1 MLLPLWN
8 NDQTPLSGQGWGH
21 VLAVQMNHR
30 TMFALWIEDTS
41 FPWSVPFIFLEHF
54 LKEMKDKE
62 AIHFYLSL
70 SYQIRSHT
78 HIFAYMFTF
87 LHAHTHFWDTPTPL
101 QMHVCFHGL
110 TPECVSTLAH
120 TYQVFFFNILDI
132 VLHKCR
138 LKIWAKILAFQGEN
152 ATLMDLIFSTMQFEV
167 EFTVNGEYFFFKDV
181 RIWNQETSFSIK
193 SLREQS
199 YLRLFRDFFSGFIM
213 QKLSWKLWI
222 ETFID

>member
-1 MLLPLWN
+1 MTRLLFQARDGGMCWRCR
-8 NDQTPLSGQGWGH
+8 WI
-21 VLAVQMNHR
+21 HR

-41 FPWSVPFIFLEHF
+41 FPWSLPFIFLEHF

-87 LHAHTHFWDTPTPL
+87 LHAHTHFWDTPTPCKCTCAFMDL
-101 QMHVCFHGL
+101 HL
-110 TPECVSTLAH
+110 NVSTLAH

-138 LKIWAKILAFQGEN
+138 LTIWAKILVS
-152 ATLMDLIFSTMQFEV
+152 L
-167 EFTVNGEYFFFKDV
+167 
-181 RIWNQETSFSIK
+181 
-193 SLREQS
+193 LRECHS
-199 YLRLFRDFFSGFIM
+199 YGSHF
-213 QKLSWKLWI
+213 
-222 ETFID
+222 